1 MIIKQKKSFSDN
13 SCELSIMLVGIP
25 WLVGMDMNSTAN
37 DWPKW
42 GQRVVSHPDA
52 LTVGYVS

>member
-1 MIIKQKKSFSDN
+1 MIIKQKTSLSDN
-13 SCELSIMLVGIP
+13 SWELWIMLVGIP

-37 DWPKW
+37 DWPEW

-52 LTVGYVS
+52 LTVCDVS